1 MWKLVWQIV
10 FIFSIVMSIVMF
22 IRFTIS
28 GYKDI
33 KKLLED

>member
-10 FIFSIVMSIVMF
+10 FIFSIIMSIVMF

>member
-1 MWKLVWQIV
+1 MWKIVWQIV
-10 FIFSIVMSIVMF
+10 CIFSIAMSIIMF